1 MGNKIS
7 PLADY
12 EGSSIMSKGVVM
24 HQKPI
29 GDRHFT
35 TLAMAPNT
43 AKSTLDAANQTIF
56 AHKTG
61 SGEMTG
67 DPLASTTQNPTP
79 TGDVMPSISPNQKS
93 TTVISVLLVDDHALM
108 REGLRQ
114 LLELEKDI
122 HVIGEAV
129 DGFDALYKIRKLQP
143 DVVLMDIRM
152 PMVDGIAVTRQ
163 VTHEFPGIAVIM
175 LTMTEDHQQMLQAM
189 KNGARGYLLKS
200 ASSQEVMQAIRV
212 VHEGGMFIE
221 PGLTSAIVYEI
232 RRLSGS
238 APANQ
243 PNRVLS
249 EKEIEI
255 LRYVAAGMSNKEIA
269 EKLAYSEKTVK
280 NYLSLI
286 FQKLGIRDRTQ
297 AAIFALRQGLLPD
310 DISSA

>member
-1 MGNKIS
+1 
-7 PLADY
+7 
-12 EGSSIMSKGVVM
+12 M
-24 HQKPI
+24 HHKPI

-35 TLAMAPNT
+35 AIAMAPD
-43 AKSTLDAANQTIF
+43 ASKSTPGTGNQTIL
-56 AHKTG
+56 ADEAGRRERAGNPLSNATQ
-61 SGEMTG
+61 SLIPMG
-67 DPLASTTQNPTP
+67 DTMQ
-79 TGDVMPSISPNQKS
+79 SIAPNQKN

-114 LLELEKDI
+114 LLELEEDI

-129 DGFDALYKIRKLQP
+129 DGFDALYKIRKLRP

-163 VTHEFPGIAVIM
+163 VTHEFPGIGVIM
-175 LTMTEDHQQMLQAM
+175 LTMSGDPQQMLQAM
-189 KNGARGYLLKS
+189 KNGAKGYLLKS
-200 ASSQEVMQAIRV
+200 ASSQEVMQAIRI
-212 VHEGGMFIE
+212 VHEGGMLIE
-221 PGLTSAIVYEI
+221 PELTSTIVHEF

-238 APANQ
+238 TPANQ
-243 PNRVLS
+243 LCNTLS

-286 FQKLGIRDRTQ
+286 FHKLGIRDRTQ

-310 DISSA
+310 DIASA